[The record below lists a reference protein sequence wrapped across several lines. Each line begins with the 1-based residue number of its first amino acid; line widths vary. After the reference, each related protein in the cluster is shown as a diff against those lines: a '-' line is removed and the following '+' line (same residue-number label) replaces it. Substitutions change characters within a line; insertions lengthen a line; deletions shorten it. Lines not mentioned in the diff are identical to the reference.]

1 MKITRDFSEFEPWC
15 DAIPVWNRINDEG
28 KLDTLEAIL
37 EDSYDGAIDEGELND
52 LLRFES
58 DTVYGWLGMRTES
71 EIRDEITEKKEE
83 IEEHRDRIE
92 EIMEEM
98 EEIANA
104 DDIDTD
110 EYGDKRDGFSELSDL
125 TDELREVHSELEEL
139 EEELKELEEELEE
152 Y

>member
-1 MKITRDFSEFEPWC
+1 MKITKDFSEFEPWC

-37 EDSYDGAIDEGELND
+37 EDSYDGAIGEEELND

-58 DTVYGWLGMRTES
+58 ETVYGWLGMRTES
-71 EIRDEITEKKEE
+71 EIKDEITEKKEE

-98 EEIANA
+98 EDCE
-104 DDIDTD
+104 
-110 EYGDKRDGFSELSDL
+110 EEELEDL
-125 TDELREVHSELEEL
+125 TDELREVHTELEEL

>member
-1 MKITRDFSEFEPWC
+1 MKITKDFSEFEPWC

-58 DTVYGWLGMRTES
+58 ETVYGWLGMRTES

-98 EEIANA
+98 EDCE
-104 DDIDTD
+104 
-110 EYGDKRDGFSELSDL
+110 EEELEDL
-125 TDELREVHSELEEL
+125 TDELREVHTELEEL